1 MKDEHFE
8 KLFEEMLRESGTES
22 LERLY
27 DEYTKKYPDENE
39 PIPDELDEMVRSLVD
54 DVTEAPAAA
63 AAESGSAKVA
73 ELSGRKK
80 KGFFRRH
87 YRIVALFAVVLLIGG
102 GIGAM
107 SVEAWRIKIF
117 NLVIEVSDGKKVFGS
132 QDADTSKQ
140 TVEISNGIKVPE
152 NIPKGYKFDIQYPSD
167 TGDILVYTN
176 GDSDIIFEQ
185 RKMDNTKFYE
195 SPQDDEEEIYI
206 NNNKGFILQNDEY
219 IKIMWS
225 DGNAIYKLSG
235 SCDKQELI
243 EMAESVF

>member
-63 AAESGSAKVA
+63 AAEHGSAKVA

-117 NLVIEVSDGKKVFGS
+117 NLVIEVSDGKNVFGAKEEGDNS
-132 QDADTSKQ
+132 G
-140 TVEISNGIKVPE
+140 ISEARDDLKLPMYQ
-152 NIPKGYKFDIQYPSD
+152 PKGFHLDSQQSQNNAYFVIFTDK
-167 TGDILVYTN
+167 TN
-176 GDSDIIFEQ
+176 DIIYEQ
-185 RKMDNTKFYE
+185 RKIETGRFYE
-195 SPQDDEEEIYI
+195 NPGENE
-206 NNNKGFILQNDEY
+206 EY
-219 IKIMWS
+219 ISINGNEGVVVQEDNLVKVMWK
-225 DGNAIYKLSG
+225 DNEYIYKLSG
-235 SCDKQELI
+235 VCDKEDLI
-243 EMAESVF
+243 KMAQSVE

>member
-63 AAESGSAKVA
+63 AIEPEPAKVA

-107 SVEAWRIKIF
+107 SVEAWRIKVF
-117 NLVIEVSDGKKVFGS
+117 NLVIEVADGKILFG
-132 QDADTSKQ
+132 AQ
-140 TVEISNGIKVPE
+140 TEDEDKNIVEASDDLVLPEYVP
-152 NIPKGYKFDIQYPSD
+152 PKYKLDRQYPSD
-167 TGDILVYTN
+167 TGNTIVFSN
-176 GDSDIIFEQ
+176 GSERISFEERTADSTTF
-185 RKMDNTKFYE
+185 FE
-195 SPQDDEEEIYI
+195 SPREDEEKITISGHEGY
-206 NNNKGFILQNDEY
+206 ILQEDDY
-219 IKIMWS
+219 IKIVWS
-225 DGNAIYKLSG
+225 DGSRVYKLSG
-235 SCDKQELI
+235 VCNKDDLI
-243 EMAESVF
+243 KMANSVK